1 MMMNLQTIVRW
12 VEDVGTHP
20 GLRPLPADDLVLP
33 DEASMDSIR
42 RDVGR
47 HGPLWIRFVRPTLD
61 ARALYRAAL
70 SRYILAGIKHGENPC
85 EDHWHEARGF
95 AVSAGLSKARIEAE
109 MHAAALYCQ
118 FIRAHQGAWGRMAI
132 VESLDDASL
141 EVSAGRHWRQSEC
154 ARIVLTLRRAGVLPS
169 PEKRA
174 SARVGAA

>member
-1 MMMNLQTIVRW
+1 MMSLQAIVRW

-33 DEASMDSIR
+33 DEASMESVR

-47 HGPLWIRFVRPTLD
+47 RGPLWIRFVKPTLD

-70 SRYILAGIKHGENPC
+70 VRYILTGIKHGEHPC
-85 EDHWHEARGF
+85 EDLWHEARGLGIG
-95 AVSAGLSKARIEAE
+95 AGLSRARLEHE

-132 VESLDDASL
+132 VESLDNVSL

-169 PEKRA
+169 PEQRA
-174 SARVGAA
+174 SARAGAA